1 MGQYHKWPSGY
12 LSYNGDFYEAPYYS
26 HRATATKIVN
36 MYELPRPNY
45 CKEASCNML
54 H

>member
-26 HRATATKIVN
+26 QYKERDESWSEQK
-36 MYELPRPNY
+36 YESMS
-45 CKEASCNML
+45 KEIY
-54 H
+54 HV